1 MPLRNLSLI
10 FAALCFGILCA
21 AHNQPNPFSRYVSHG
36 YQLIDDHS
44 LFEPSDEELFE
55 GAMQGMVHVLKQ
67 KGDIHS
73 DYLRPSIAKPLRDEM
88 RQEFGGI
95 GIRIRME
102 EKSHQ
107 LIVAEAPIPGTP
119 AYRAKL
125 RKGDIIEQID
135 RAPILPQET
144 LDKILSRMRGKP
156 GSSLTLTINRE
167 GRETPFDV
175 ELVREI
181 IKLPSLLGDRRKS
194 DGEWEF
200 RLLSNSEIAH
210 LRLISFGNH
219 SVEEV
224 DNVCRELIDQ
234 GVRGVV
240 LDVRNNPGGS
250 LDAAVLLS
258 DLFLPTDAPIVSIRG
273 RDQQT
278 MQAYSATSSN
288 SFKELDMVVLVDRD
302 SASASEIVAAALQD
316 NGRAAVVGERSYGKG
331 TVQQLIPI
339 QSGKG
344 TLKLTSASYWRPS
357 GVNIHRAPNT
367 PETEAWG
374 VLPDVGNEVSLSE
387 EQQIEWFTWRQQR
400 DLVPD
405 GEISSDDET
414 DPEKFEPAIETDA
427 VLARAVELLGKQI
440 ASAQ

>member
-10 FAALCFGILCA
+10 FAALCIGILCA
-21 AHNQPNPFSRYVSHG
+21 AHNQPNPYSRYVSHG
-36 YQLIDDHS
+36 YQLIDDYS
-44 LFEPSDEELFE
+44 LFEPDDEELFE
-55 GAMQGMVHVLKQ
+55 GAMQGMVQVLKQ
-67 KGDIHS
+67 RGDIHS

-88 RQEFGGI
+88 RQEFGGV
-95 GIRIRME
+95 GIRIRMD
-102 EKSHQ
+102 EKPRR
-107 LIVAEAPIPGTP
+107 LIIAEPPIPGTP

-135 RAPILPQET
+135 RTPILPQEP

-156 GSSLTLTINRE
+156 GSSLVLTINRE

-181 IKLPSLLGDRRKS
+181 IKLPSLIGDRRKS

-200 RLLSNSEIAH
+200 RLLSNPKIAH

-219 SVEEV
+219 SVEEI
-224 DNVCRELIDQ
+224 DNACRDLISQ

-240 LDVRNNPGGS
+240 LDMRNNPGGS

-258 DLFLPTDAPIVSIRG
+258 DLFLPTDSPIVSIRG

-278 MQAYSATSSN
+278 IQEYSATSSDE
-288 SFKELDMVVLVDRD
+288 FEGLDMVVLVDRN

-339 QSGKG
+339 RSGKG

-367 PETEAWG
+367 LETEAWG
-374 VLPDVGNEVSLSE
+374 VMPDVGNEVPLSE
-387 EQQIEWFTWRQQR
+387 EEQIKWFEWRQQR
-400 DLVPD
+400 DLVP
-405 GEISSDDET
+405 ENEVASENESES
-414 DPEKFEPAIETDA
+414 KKLEPAIETDA
-427 VLARAVELLGKQI
+427 ALARAVELLEK
-440 ASAQ
+440 